1 MKVIFYSNNC
11 VNSTKLLEI
20 IKESNLLQLF
30 KLINMDVNKNDKI
43 KITPTILDTELI
55 KPVEGIEAF
64 NYINNLKYFNNP
76 TFNTEL
82 LKIIPPNPIIPENEL
97 AIENETTDLKI
108 NKEDIKSI
116 IQESITIIQ
125 ENKPIENKPVQTNPI
140 DRKHAI
146 LAQMR
151 RR

>member
-20 IKESNLLQLF
+20 IKENNLLDLF
-30 KLINMDVNKNDKI
+30 KLINMDINKNDKI

-55 KPVEGIEAF
+55 KPLEGLDTF
-64 NYINNLKYFNNP
+64 NYINNIKYFNNP

-82 LKIIPPNPIIPENEL
+82 VKIIPPNPIIPENEL
-97 AIENETTDLKI
+97 ANENETTDLKI
-108 NKEDIKSI
+108 NKEV
-116 IQESITIIQ
+116 IQQ
-125 ENKPIENKPVQTNPI
+125 ENKPA

>member
-11 VNSTKLLEI
+11 VNSMKLLEI
-20 IKESNLLQLF
+20 IKENNLVNLF
-30 KLINMDVNKNDKI
+30 KLINMDTNKNDKI

-55 KPVEGIEAF
+55 KPLEGLDTF
-64 NYINNLKYFNNP
+64 NYINNIKYFNNP

-82 LKIIPPNPIIPENEL
+82 VKIIPPNPIIPDNEL
-97 AIENETTDLKI
+97 ANENETPDLKI
-108 NKEDIKSI
+108 NKEV
-116 IQESITIIQ
+116 IQE
-125 ENKPIENKPVQTNPI
+125 EHKPLN
-140 DRKHAI
+140 RKYAI